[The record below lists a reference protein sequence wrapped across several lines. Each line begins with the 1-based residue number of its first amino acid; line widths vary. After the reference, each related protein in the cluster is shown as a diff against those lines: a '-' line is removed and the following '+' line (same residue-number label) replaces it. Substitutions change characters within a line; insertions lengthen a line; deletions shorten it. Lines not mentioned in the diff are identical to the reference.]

1 MKRRKAREYA
11 LQILFQIDIRKE
23 KPSVTLLKRFWADQ
37 APDTEV
43 KAFAEELAKGAH
55 KHLKKIDEL
64 IRTSAEHWSIGRM
77 STVDRSMLRI
87 AVYELLYR
95 MDIPASVTIN
105 EAVEVVRRFGSD
117 ESSAFVNGILDNV
130 ARSVGKADREDQEE
144 KKEEQKGPAVR

>member
-11 LQILFQIDIRKE
+11 LQILFQIDIRNE
-23 KPSVTLLKRFWADQ
+23 KPSATLLKRFWADQ
-37 APDTEV
+37 APDAEV
-43 KAFAEELAKGAH
+43 QSFAEELVKGTH

-64 IRTSAEHWSIGRM
+64 IRTSAEHWSIDRM

-130 ARSVGKADREDQEE
+130 ARSVGKADREKQ
-144 KKEEQKGPAVR
+144 EEQKGPAVR